1 MIGCQNSGENK
12 IKNTTDSSLARQ
24 IAAYMPYIQKKAY
37 LIKMAGLE
45 KDDLVQEGLIGLFKA
60 IDSYDKQLG
69 TAFSTYAITCI
80 NNCINS
86 AVKQAARKKHLP
98 LNGYLSLS
106 TQDGIELKDE
116 CSLEDIAIS
125 KEEYDALQKKIN
137 DDLSDFERDVLAL
150 YLRGYDYTALAE
162 RLDTTAKSVDNALQR
177 ARKKL
182 KPKRRD

>member
-1 MIGCQNSGENK
+1 M
-12 IKNTTDSSLARQ
+12 
-24 IAAYMPYIQKKAY
+24 AAYMPYIQKRANSVK
-37 LIKMAGLE
+37 IAGLE

-60 IDSYDKQLG
+60 INSYDKLLG

-80 NNCINS
+80 NNCINT

-98 LNGYLSLS
+98 LNSYLSLS
-106 TQDGIELKDE
+106 NEDGIELRDTY
-116 CSLEDIAIS
+116 SLEDVAIS
-125 KEEYDALQKKIN
+125 KEEYDSLQKKIN
-137 DDLSDFERDVLAL
+137 DDLSEFEKDVLAL